1 MEESGP
7 SSPTIRRLEKSEKML
22 QILELYS
29 GIGGMQAA
37 AKESGLPFNVVAS
50 YEINP
55 VAVDVYC
62 SNFPGTSKPRN
73 ILGLTMEELTRLSPD
88 IIMMSPP
95 CQPFTRQG
103 LKRDAEDARSSSF
116 LHLVDLLRRVPHPPR
131 MILLEN
137 VAGYET
143 SQTRE
148 HLVDMLFHRGYTWQ
162 EFLLS
167 PTQFGVPNSRLRYY
181 LLARLSMESFPF
193 TTSQEVWTDFPF
205 CLCLLSEASCV
216 SYSKICCKCSKSI
229 KPSLH
234 SLLQKFHSSHQ
245 DSLQNN
251 SPLMSLSLSHYLID
265 EVNLKDFLLPDK
277 VLKKY
282 HMLLDIVNHQS
293 QRSCCF
299 TKGYAHYVEGTG
311 SVVQHNSQVDMSEI
325 YSKVQALSD
334 DDQLKVELL
343 HQLELRY
350 FTPEEVARLM
360 CFPSWFTFPSTT
372 TRKQRYKLLGN
383 SINVLVVTCLL
394 LVLVENQ

>member
-1 MEESGP
+1 MTPAVLS
-7 SSPTIRRLEKSEKML
+7 TNDLQNRVMLEKSEKML

-162 EFLLS
+162 
-167 PTQFGVPNSRLRYY
+167 G
-181 LLARLSMESFPF
+181 
-193 TTSQEVWTDFPF
+193 
-205 CLCLLSEASCV
+205 
-216 SYSKICCKCSKSI
+216 
-229 KPSLH
+229 KPA
-234 SLLQKFHSSHQ
+234 
-245 DSLQNN
+245 
-251 SPLMSLSLSHYLID
+251 
-265 EVNLKDFLLPDK
+265 
-277 VLKKY
+277 
-282 HMLLDIVNHQS
+282 
-293 QRSCCF
+293 
-299 TKGYAHYVEGTG
+299 KG
-311 SVVQHNSQVDMSEI
+311 N
-325 YSKVQALSD
+325 
-334 DDQLKVELL
+334 
-343 HQLELRY
+343 
-350 FTPEEVARLM
+350 
-360 CFPSWFTFPSTT
+360 
-372 TRKQRYKLLGN
+372 KQYK
-383 SINVLVVTCLL
+383 
-394 LVLVENQ
+394 